1 MPRNKIL
8 VVDDSADIRD
18 LLALALKKDYEL
30 KIFENG
36 INAYAEVSLNQ
47 YDLLI
52 TDYEMPGMDGLELTK
67 KVLAQ
72 NPDMLVIMI
81 TGNEEAIPLLLGS
94 GAKACLKKPLDFAK
108 LKSLTQNILNQKKY
122 QPQG

>member
-18 LLALALKKDYEL
+18 LLALVLKNDYDL
-30 KIFENG
+30 KIVENG
-36 INAYAEVSLNQ
+36 IDAFEQVSMDQ

-72 NPDMLVIMI
+72 NPGMLVIMI

-94 GAKACLKKPLDFAK
+94 GAKACLKKPLDFAR
-108 LKSLTQNILNQKKY
+108 LKSLVKNILK
-122 QPQG
+122 